1 MKSGKSEN
9 RGAKHAAPGMACA
22 GARSGWLEE
31 CSLSRI
37 VYVNGDYV
45 PEEEAKISIFDRG
58 FVFGDGVYEVVP
70 VIRGRLAD
78 RDYFF
83 ERLAR
88 SLGELGIAWPCP
100 EAAYQQALEQLVARN
115 SLEEGIVY
123 TQVTRGASDR
133 QFTFPANTPS
143 GMVAFTQIM
152 PLIDNPAAAGGI
164 TVVSTSEIRWLRRD
178 IKSLN
183 LLAQVLAKQYA
194 ADHDAGESWM
204 IEDGFV
210 TEGASSTAYIVKNGK
225 VITRPLSNRILP
237 GIRRRRLLEL
247 AAESGIPC
255 QERPFSLD
263 EALAADE
270 AFISSATTILHPVIR
285 IDDIQIGDGEPG
297 PVSRELRRLYI
308 RHLLAEVGRGP
319 VAAADKKRGSPQ
331 VGAERL

>member
-1 MKSGKSEN
+1 M
-9 RGAKHAAPGMACA
+9 
-22 GARSGWLEE
+22 
-31 CSLSRI
+31 SRI
-37 VYVNGDYV
+37 VYVNGEYV

-78 RDYFF
+78 RDYFL
-83 ERLAR
+83 ERLAS
-88 SLGELGIAWPCP
+88 SLGKLGIAWPCS
-100 EAAYQQALEQLVARN
+100 ETEYQQVLEQLVARN

-133 QFTFPANTPS
+133 QFTFPANTLS
-143 GMVAFTQIM
+143 SMTAFTQIM
-152 PLIDNPAAAGGI
+152 PLIDNPAAANGI
-164 TVVSTSEIRWLRRD
+164 TVVTTAEIRWLRRD

-210 TEGASSTAYIVKNGK
+210 TEGASSTAYIVKDGI

-247 AAESGIPC
+247 AAEAGIAC
-255 QERPFSLD
+255 EERPFSLD

-270 AFISSATTILHPVIR
+270 AFISSATTILHPVIN
-285 IDDIQIGDGEPG
+285 IDGNPIGDGKPG
-297 PVSRELRRLYI
+297 PLARKLRQLYVA
-308 RHLLAEVGRGP
+308 HMLDEVD
-319 VAAADKKRGSPQ
+319 AQDW
-331 VGAERL
+331 VGC

>member
-1 MKSGKSEN
+1 M
-9 RGAKHAAPGMACA
+9 
-22 GARSGWLEE
+22 
-31 CSLSRI
+31 SRI

-78 RDYFF
+78 RDYFL

-88 SLGELGIAWPCP
+88 SLDELGIAWPCSKA
-100 EAAYQQALEQLVARN
+100 EYQQALEQLVARN
-115 SLEEGIVY
+115 SLKEGIVY

-133 QFTFPANTPS
+133 RFTFPAHTAP
-143 GMVAFTQIM
+143 GVTAFTQVM
-152 PLIDNPAAAGGI
+152 PLLDNPAAANGVA
-164 TVVSTSEIRWLRRD
+164 VVTTAEIRWLRRD

-194 ADHDAGESWM
+194 AEHDAGESWM
-204 IEDGFV
+204 IEDGLI
-210 TEGASSTAYIVKNGK
+210 TEGASSTAYIVKDRK

-247 AAESGIPC
+247 AAEADIAC
-255 QERPFSLD
+255 EERPFSLD

-270 AFISSATTILHPVIR
+270 AFISSATTILHPVIS
-285 IDDIQIGDGEPG
+285 IDGNPVGDGKPG
-297 PVSRELRRLYI
+297 PLTRNLRQLYI
-308 RHLLAEVGRGP
+308 THMLEEVG
-319 VAAADKKRGSPQ
+319 
-331 VGAERL
+331 